1 MYKWFVFRFFVND
14 LCFGFVN
21 GLCFGFCQWFVFRF
35 LSMVYVSVFI
45 LQGFMFLRNNTACL
59 IYIAPLGLQNDYHFV
74 APAGRQTLGRWCFVC
89 FFIRPILFNLFWHF
103 KKKVLHLQQN

>member
-1 MYKWFVFRFFVND
+1 ME
-14 LCFGFVN
+14 CFDFLSMVYVSVFVN
-21 GLCFGFCQWFVFRF
+21 GLCFGFCQWFMFRF

-74 APAGRQTLGRWCFVC
+74 APEGRHTLGRRCYVAC
-89 FFIRPILFNLFWHF
+89 NI
-103 KKKVLHLQQN
+103 